1 MTARH
6 VIAAL
11 AVCIVVTGCQD
22 PYDES
27 RQPPRLTPSAADGRD
42 EVVRAFA
49 MGWINWDWQ
58 SVADQQRSLAGLA
71 TPVLAR
77 QLRQD
82 GASSRDAAVLA
93 RQRPGS
99 RGRVVVLKLSSAGRG
114 LVVTQESTLT
124 DGHADLGG
132 EHYRV
137 YLVSS
142 RKWRGAWKVSRWEP
156 QQ

>member
-1 MTARH
+1 MTARR

-11 AVCIVVTGCQD
+11 VVGIAVTGCQD
-22 PYDES
+22 PYA
-27 RQPPRLTPSAADGRD
+27 QPPSPRPTPPAADGRD

-49 MGWINWDWQ
+49 TGWITWDWQ
-58 SVADQQRSLAGLA
+58 SVAEQQRSLARLA
-71 TPVLAR
+71 TPMLAR

-82 GASSRDAAVLA
+82 AATSRGAAVLA
-93 RQRPGS
+93 RQRPGV
-99 RGRVVVLKLSSAGRG
+99 RGRLVVLKLSTAGRG

-124 DGHADLGG
+124 DGQADLGG

-137 YLVSS
+137 YLVST
-142 RKWRGAWKVSRWEP
+142 RKWRGQWKVSRWEP

>member
-1 MTARH
+1 MTVRH
-6 VIAAL
+6 AIAAL
-11 AVCIVVTGCQD
+11 AVVVTGCQD
-22 PYDES
+22 PYDEP
-27 RQPPRLTPSAADGRD
+27 RRPPRPTPPAAVGRD

-49 MGWINWDWQ
+49 KGWINWDWQ

-71 TPVLAR
+71 TRVLAR

-82 GASSRDAAVLA
+82 AASSRNAALLA

-99 RGRVVVLKLSSAGRG
+99 RGRLVVLELSSAGRG
-114 LVVTQESTLT
+114 IVVTQESTLT

-137 YLVSS
+137 YLVST
-142 RKWRGAWKVSRWEP
+142 RKWRGEWKVSRWEP